1 MSGILLADD
10 EPAFQ
15 RLTGAWLRGLGH
27 DVRVAGDGD
36 AARALHAE
44 AEAELVLLD
53 LSMPPHRDPE
63 KGLAL
68 IAAFAPAPV
77 VVMTG
82 HADHAL
88 ALKAVEAGAWDF
100 LAKPVDPDMLRIVV
114 ARVMERSRLAREVAR
129 LRAAAGA
136 SEDLGLSGASAAMA
150 ALRDLVRRVA
160 PTRLPVLVLGPSGT
174 GKELVARAIHQAS
187 PRADRP
193 LVPVHCGALPAE
205 LLESELFGHLKGSF
219 TGATADRPGLIEA
232 AAGGTL
238 FLDEIGEMPAAM
250 QVKLLRFL
258 NDGSYQPVGARAP
271 RTADVR
277 VIAATHRDLT
287 AMVADGSFREDLFYR
302 LKGVVLRTPALAE
315 RPGDV
320 LLLATLFLRRMA
332 GADVRFTPA
341 ALAWL
346 AGRAWPGN
354 VRELRAAVECAA
366 ALAAPGPAGTAID
379 AADLAF
385 AVGEAEPAPLA
396 EVAAP
401 AARLSLE
408 EEVAALERLRITEA
422 LARTGHNHTHTAR
435 ELGLSRVGLLK
446 KLDRMG
452 LR

>member
-1 MSGILLADD
+1 MILLADD

-27 DVRVAGDGD
+27 EVEVVGDGD
-36 AARALHAE
+36 AARAAF
-44 AEAELVLLD
+44 AAKPFDLVLLD
-53 LSMPPHRDPE
+53 LAMPPHHDPE
-63 KGLAL
+63 AGLAL

-100 LAKPVDPDMLRIVV
+100 LAKPVDPDLLRVVV
-114 ARVMERSRLAREVAR
+114 ARALERARLAREVTMLKAQ
-129 LRAAAGA
+129 AGA
-136 SEDLGLSGASAAMA
+136 DEDMGLVGASSAMT
-150 ALRDLVRRVA
+150 ALRDLIRRVA

-174 GKELVARAIHQAS
+174 GKELVARAIHAMS
-187 PRADRP
+187 PRAARP
-193 LVPVHCGALPAE
+193 LVPIHCGAVPAE

-219 TGATADRPGLIEA
+219 TGAASDRPGLIETA
-232 AAGGTL
+232 DGGTL

-258 NDGSYQPVGARAP
+258 ADGSYQPVGARAP
-271 RTADVR
+271 RMADVR
-277 VIAATHRDLT
+277 IVAATHRDL
-287 AMVADGSFREDLFYR
+287 AAAVADGSFREDLFYR
-302 LKGVVLRTPALAE
+302 LKGVVLRTPSLDD
-315 RPGDV
+315 RMSDV
-320 LLLATLFLRRMA
+320 PLLARMFLRRA
-332 GADVRFTPA
+332 SEGRGSFAPD
-341 ALAWL
+341 ALDWL
-346 AGRAWPGN
+346 TARNWPGN

-366 ALAAPGPAGTAID
+366 ALAMPAAAGVIVG

-385 AVGEAEPAPLA
+385 AVGDVP
-396 EVAAP
+396 AAP
-401 AARLSLE
+401 IHAAFGTLD
-408 EEVAALERLRITEA
+408 EEVAALEHRRIVEA

-446 KLDRMG
+446 KMDRMG